1 MKTQLL
7 RKLSLSAGF
16 LAGYF
21 TVYAQE
27 TKNIPNQG
35 KNLTIAVVDM
45 SEVYDKHH
53 ETKKLI
59 EDFQILA
66 KQGNEEIEK
75 EMQEAEKLF
84 KERDELLKKL
94 NNPATPDAIKKEL
107 EQKVACL
114 DEEIAKKGR
123 EINDHRQ
130 KMEENLSQRRNATL
144 EKQFDG
150 IVAVAETEAKKRGF
164 DIVLNKASVL
174 YSKPEIDI
182 TNEVIEVINKPAAK
196 NNKTSEAANKPV
208 AKDGKEVEVVNKT
221 TVKANAVSA
230 K

>member
-7 RKLSLSAGF
+7 KKLSLSAGF

-27 TKNIPNQG
+27 MKNIPNQG

-53 ETKKLI
+53 ETKKLT
-59 EDFQILA
+59 ENFQLLV
-66 KQGNEEIEK
+66 KQGEEELEK
-75 EMQEAEKLF
+75 KMQEVKKLF
-84 KERDELLKKL
+84 DERDELLKKL
-94 NNPATPDAIKKEL
+94 NNPATPDATKKEL
-107 EQKVACL
+107 EQKVTCL
-114 DEEIAKKGR
+114 DEGIAKKGR

-130 KMEENLSQRRNATL
+130 KIEENLGQRRNATL
-144 EKQFDG
+144 EKQYND
-150 IVAVAETEAKKRGF
+150 IVAVVEKEAKKRGF
-164 DIVLNKASVL
+164 DIVLNKSSVL

-208 AKDGKEVEVVNKT
+208 AKDGKEVEVVNKP